1 MKNRIKLVNRRK
13 KYKKQKIKNKL
24 QNYRLFKYNLIK
36 VQAYSKIFIFSDI
49 ILNQLEACL
58 KQIFKIIFEYHIN
71 NFKILF
77 IGFPVLHKMKQIKL
91 IHFTNHDF
99 ISEKSW
105 ISGIFRNR
113 FSILTYLKLIQS
125 QNFSKNLKL
134 LLSLKTKPHLIVIC
148 DHQNFETDAINE
160 FYKSGIPIIS
170 FNYDFLNI
178 SKITY
183 NMLGNFDLA
192 KKDIKITYFFLF
204 YSLLKKIPILKKK
217 QPKKSKKTSK
227 RDKKIF

>member
-1 MKNRIKLVNRRK
+1 M
-13 KYKKQKIKNKL
+13 
-24 QNYRLFKYNLIK
+24 
-36 VQAYSKIFIFSDI
+36 
-49 ILNQLEACL
+49 
-58 KQIFKIIFEYHIN
+58 
-71 NFKILF
+71 
-77 IGFPVLHKMKQIKL
+77 
-91 IHFTNHDF
+91 
-99 ISEKSW
+99 
-105 ISGIFRNR
+105 
-113 FSILTYLKLIQS
+113 
-125 QNFSKNLKL
+125 
-134 LLSLKTKPHLIVIC
+134 SLKTKPHLIVIC